1 MGWDAFSTRNG
12 KVLFTLSPLS
22 MELEVPDAELARAF
36 AEASEKVKDLTKNVD
51 WLLRVG
57 ALDCSNCAEYLKAHT
72 TMDPWREALSPVEVI
87 ELSQQMQGSEPP
99 AHADDLW
106 AYWSAREF
114 LRVCAEHGLGVTFS
128 Y

>member
-1 MGWDAFSTRNG
+1 MGWDACSTKNG
-12 KVLFTLSPLS
+12 KAIFVGKKNGSG
-22 MELEVPDAELARAF
+22 LEVPDPTLAKAF
-36 AEASEKVKDLTKNVD
+36 SEANERVKKTATFAD
-51 WLLRVG
+51 WLLQYG
-57 ALDCSNCAEYLKAHT
+57 GLDCSNCAEYLKAHT

-87 ELSQQMQGSEPP
+87 ELNQQMQGSEPP
-99 AHADDLW
+99 VHADDLW